1 MFQAARAPVRCAGIP
16 QPEMA
21 DARCPEELI
30 FRGLC
35 LHMRTNFVYVVM
47 SILAA
52 LLVWG
57 LAAELRDIPAYILPT
72 PLQVWSRFVGALLDG
87 SLLRHTAITLLEVLL
102 GLALGVS
109 VATLLGYSL
118 AKSIKLE
125 RTLSPYIVASQ
136 SIPIVAIAPLLVIW
150 FGPGMTSKVLICAL
164 IVFFPVLINTVVGV
178 RSVPED
184 LRELM
189 RSLQATRW
197 QTITQLEVPAALPV
211 LLGGLRIG
219 ATLSVIGAVVGE
231 FVGADR
237 GLGFLISLGRGL
249 FDTALVYVA
258 VFTLIGMALTLY
270 GAVVLLERRL
280 LSWQY
285 RPEDQA

>member
-1 MFQAARAPVRCAGIP
+1 
-16 QPEMA
+16 
-21 DARCPEELI
+21 
-30 FRGLC
+30 
-35 LHMRTNFVYVVM
+35 MRSNFVILVL

-52 LLVWG
+52 LLLWG
-57 LAAELRDIPAYILPT
+57 MVSTMGDFPSYILPT
-72 PLQVWSRFVGALLDG
+72 PLQVGSRLVVAIFDG
-87 SLLRHTAITLLEVLL
+87 SLIRHTAITLMEVLL
-102 GLALGVS
+102 GLALGVG

-125 RTLSPYIVASQ
+125 RALSPYIVASQ

-150 FGPGMTSKVLICAL
+150 FGPGILSKVLICAL

-184 LRELM
+184 LRDLM

-197 QTITQLEVPAALPV
+197 QTITELEVPASLPV

-249 FDTALVYVA
+249 FDTSLVYVA

-270 GAVVLLERRL
+270 GLVALLERRL

-285 RPEDQA
+285 RPEDQL